1 MKKLVLLFVLI
12 SLNGSLAAQE
22 SKVFFTG
29 IFPEISFTKKL
40 DQQNKLNFKI
50 ENQEIL
56 YDSRDLETDNPQF
69 THYRTDLMLIFDH
82 TIRPGISIGLGVFHR
97 FQENEDGNRIIQ
109 QLSMLQRLRNLRIN
123 HRVRT
128 DQTFTKNDDL
138 EVRLRYRLSVEIPLE
153 GAEVDPSEY
162 IWCFLK
168 SPFSA
173 SREESL
179 RLKIA
184 QQLLLANYSIAKK
197 NLNGHWIT
205 VLMGLS
211 RRALEPDYGLKLVI
225 TIIFKKKTVFKK

>member
-162 IWCFLK
+162 YLVLSEEPIFSLK
-168 SPFSA
+168 GGEFEIENRTAIALGKLFNSKEKLEWALDYRTDGFIQEGF
-173 SREESL
+173 RT
-179 RLKIA
+179 RLWAKISYYY
-184 QQLLLANYSIAKK
+184 N
-197 NLNGHWIT
+197 
-205 VLMGLS
+205 
-211 RRALEPDYGLKLVI
+211 
-225 TIIFKKKTVFKK
+225 F

>member
-1 MKKLVLLFVLI
+1 MKKLVILVVLI

-22 SKVFFTG
+22 NKVFFTG

-56 YDSRDLETDNPQF
+56 YDSRDLKTDNPQF

-97 FQENEDGNRIIQ
+97 FQEKEDGNRIIQ

-138 EVRLRYRLSVEIPLE
+138 EVRLRYRFSMEIPLE
-153 GAEVDPSEY
+153 GAEVDPNEFYLVLSEEP
-162 IWCFLK
+162 IFSLK
-168 SPFSA
+168 GGEFEIENRTAIALGKLFNSNEKLEWALDYRTDGFIQEGF
-173 SREESL
+173 RT
-179 RLKIA
+179 RLWAKISYYY
-184 QQLLLANYSIAKK
+184 N
-197 NLNGHWIT
+197 
-205 VLMGLS
+205 
-211 RRALEPDYGLKLVI
+211 
-225 TIIFKKKTVFKK
+225 F